1 MYLQHLQVWRPGGGF
16 GSTQREQVNREEPQ
30 ATVQLGL
37 RARPLVLSRST
48 VPHQQPNML
57 GPGSTGSGPRP
68 LLRPRSAD
76 SSGLRGR
83 TGVGPRGPRR
93 VGGGRSRGFRA
104 GWRWGDLGD
113 VPGLGGP
120 RCGSFGVHV
129 TAGVFGQVVAAHE
142 AALTHTT
149 HKLLFTGV
157 SPAVAGE
164 LIRTGKLLLTA
175 VPVTAEGFLTYE
187 EDERTKSQPSDSH
200 SQSGRS
206 GTTATLKTS
215 QSEMEAHT

>member
-1 MYLQHLQVWRPGGGF
+1 MRLW
-16 GSTQREQVNREEPQ
+16 QVNREEQQ

-48 VPHQQPNML
+48 VPHQQPNMF

-76 SSGLRGR
+76 SSGLRGQ
-83 TGVGPRGPRR
+83 TGVGPRGSRR
-93 VGGGRSRGFRA
+93 VGGGRSSRRVFRA
-104 GWRWGDLGD
+104 GWRWGDFGD

-120 RCGSFGVHV
+120 RRGSFGVHV

-142 AALTHTT
+142 AAPTHTT

-175 VPVTAEGFLTYE
+175 VPVTTEGFLTYE
-187 EDERTKSQPSDSH
+187 EDEKTKS
-200 SQSGRS
+200 
-206 GTTATLKTS
+206 
-215 QSEMEAHT
+215 